1 MIKMKLKIMIM
12 ALLLL
17 AGIGSAVNWL
27 PESTMEPGANLSYY
41 DSGSSLQ
48 TFDFSTEPADGSVLV
63 SISGIWSVL
72 AGKYLDGDIVI
83 GPASDTY
90 SFLYDYTTDGVDDC
104 IEIQDAIDNIGTHGD
119 IVFEPGI
126 YNLTNTIYCRPGAR
140 LLGKGNV
147 FHSWPLAEH
156 VETDPDP
163 IPRRVT
169 FQITNETEPAF
180 EIPDGRTGITIE
192 NIAFYY
198 PDQSVDSVVEYPAT
212 ILGSDWYSADIT
224 LRNLL
229 AINPYIFLYMPRAD
243 RITIDNVKGAPIKT
257 GIYIGQASDVPYIR
271 HVHFSPQ
278 FLEDTELEGSASRI
292 YRYQHGTAFH
302 LGRLDW
308 PSVIDIFAFGYKYGI
323 YMNTTRNGRFTGIGL
338 DVCEYPIYMHDSS
351 ENIISGGQ
359 LVQCSEYIGVPH
371 PGDGAAIEIHG
382 GSNNIIIGNV
392 IRYKHAG
399 IIDGGTSTIKEHNR
413 IIAL

>member
-1 MIKMKLKIMIM
+1 MKLKIMIM

-104 IEIQDAIDNIGTHGD
+104 IEIQAAIDNIGTHGD

-126 YNLTNTIYCRPGAR
+126 YNLTNTIYCKPGAR
-140 LLGKGNV
+140 LIGKGNV
-147 FHSWPLAEH
+147 FHPWPNAAH
-156 VETDPDP
+156 GYTDPDP

-169 FQITNETEPAF
+169 FQITNETDPAF
-180 EIPDGRTGITIE
+180 VMSSGKTGITIE

-198 PDQSVDSVVEYPAT
+198 PNQSVDSVVEYPAT
-212 ILGSDWYSADIT
+212 ILGSAWYSDDIT
-224 LRNLL
+224 LRNLF

-243 RITIDNVKGAPIKT
+243 RIIIENIKGQPIKT
-257 GIYIGQASDVPYIR
+257 GIYIGTTLDVPYIR
-271 HVHFSPQ
+271 HVHFSPH
-278 FLEDTELEGSASRI
+278 FWGAELEGSASRI
-292 YRYQHGTAFH
+292 YRYQNGTAFH
-302 LGRLDW
+302 LGSINW
-308 PSVIDIFAFGYKYGI
+308 PSVIDIFAFGYKYGV
-323 YMNTTRNGRFTGIGL
+323 YMDTTRDGRFTGIAL
-338 DVCEYPIYMHDSS
+338 DICKYPVYMQDSS
-351 ENIISGGQ
+351 RNIISGGQ
-359 LVQCSEYIGVPH
+359 LVQYSQYIGVPH
-371 PGDGAAIEIHG
+371 PSDGAAIEIDG
-382 GSNNIIIGNV
+382 GANNIIIGNV
-392 IRYKHAG
+392 IRYKNAG
-399 IIDGGTSTIKEHNR
+399 IIDGGTSTISEHNQ